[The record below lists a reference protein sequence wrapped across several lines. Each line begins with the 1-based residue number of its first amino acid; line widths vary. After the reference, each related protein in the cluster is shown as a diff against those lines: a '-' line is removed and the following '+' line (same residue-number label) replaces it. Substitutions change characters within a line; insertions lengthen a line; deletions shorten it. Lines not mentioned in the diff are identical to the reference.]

1 MKGLPTPELVPFVT
15 EESLT
20 ESDEVEDAVDDEE
33 FDAYEDEYYLSR
45 TRVGYTAQKV
55 PATQQKNTLTV
66 AGTAQPETKTKV
78 KNLVLPGPA
87 EPYSQQFITGRRET
101 WR

>member
-66 AGTAQPETKTKV
+66 GGTAQPETKTKV